1 MTSAKIDTKP
11 ILWPWAL
18 LGIGILSL
26 LIYLLFLFTSGERK
40 TGLENTQGA
49 DLLNVRENNTT
60 VTAFVKFINNDTNN
74 TVIYTSYINTALL
87 KLTRAV
93 GAMAAETG
101 YNALADLDKAK
112 EYESKITNDLSETA
126 LSEITRN
133 AADILATL
141 LQKMQQTKYPRLGF
155 ESDELKKAAA
165 TINPHIPVSNQKTAV
180 KSFFIKAADILQEMN

>member
-1 MTSAKIDTKP
+1 MTSAKIDTKS

-40 TGLENTQGA
+40 AGLENTEGA
-49 DLLNVRENNTT
+49 DLLSVRENNTT

-74 TVIYTSYINTALL
+74 TVIYSSYINTALL

-101 YNALADLDKAK
+101 YNARADLDKAR
-112 EYESKITNDLSETA
+112 EYESKIANDLSGSA
-126 LSEITRN
+126 LSENTRN
-133 AADILATL
+133 TADILATL
-141 LQKMQQTKYPRLGF
+141 LQKMQQAKYPELTF
-155 ESDELKKAAA
+155 ESDELKNAAA
-165 TINPHIPVSNQKTAV
+165 TINPHVSISNQRTTV